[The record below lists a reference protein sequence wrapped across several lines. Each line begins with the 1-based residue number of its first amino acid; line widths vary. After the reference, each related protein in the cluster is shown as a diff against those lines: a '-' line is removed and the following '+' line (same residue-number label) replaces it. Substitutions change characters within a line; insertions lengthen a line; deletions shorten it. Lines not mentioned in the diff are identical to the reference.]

1 MLIECK
7 EIEGKL
13 YIPLET
19 AGKIVDEFWPFPKA
33 PLPNDRSEPKFNL
46 DNVEDAPL

>member
-19 AGKIVDEFWPFPKA
+19 AGQIMDEFWPFPKV
-33 PLPNDRSEPKFNL
+33 LIPNDRSEPKFNL